1 MDLSL
6 VSSYKTCTPT
16 LPLSSLISSPP
27 IIFILVTD
35 HLELATTSSI
45 SGKPTIDRLA
55 ALERPGEMEAAVVYA
70 DNLIKA
76 TELRLGLPGTAD
88 DHHLPSTPR
97 GKKRALDV
105 AAAGED
111 SSNAA
116 AAADDEDDAV
126 EAAPPV
132 AKAQVVGWPPVR
144 SYRKSCFQQSAA
156 SKSKAAVSSCNKDEP
171 ITTTKNAAP
180 GPAAA
185 AATAAA
191 NGGSLVKVSMDGA
204 PYLRKIDLRMYKG
217 YRELREALEAMFVC
231 FSGAADGA
239 GGAAN
244 PSEFAITYQDKDG
257 DLMLVGDVPFDMFTS
272 TCKKL
277 RIMKRSEATG
287 LGSPRQMKI

>member
-1 MDLSL
+1 
-6 VSSYKTCTPT
+6 
-16 LPLSSLISSPP
+16 
-27 IIFILVTD
+27 
-35 HLELATTSSI
+35 
-45 SGKPTIDRLA
+45 
-55 ALERPGEMEAAVVYA
+55 MEAA

-88 DHHLPSTPR
+88 DLPSTPR
-97 GKKRALDV
+97 GKKRA
-105 AAAGED
+105 AAAED
-111 SSNAA
+111 NNAN
-116 AAADDEDDAV
+116 AAADDDEHDAV

-144 SYRKSCFQQSAA
+144 SYRKSCFQQQSAAA
-156 SKSKAAVSSCNKDEP
+156 SKSKAAVSSCNNKDEP
-171 ITTTKNAAP
+171 ITKNAAP
-180 GPAAA
+180 APAASSG
-185 AATAAA
+185 AAA

-231 FSGAADGA
+231 FSGAADG
-239 GGAAN
+239 AN

-287 LGSPRQMKI
+287 LGSPRQMK

>member
-1 MDLSL
+1 
-6 VSSYKTCTPT
+6 
-16 LPLSSLISSPP
+16 
-27 IIFILVTD
+27 
-35 HLELATTSSI
+35 
-45 SGKPTIDRLA
+45 
-55 ALERPGEMEAAVVYA
+55 MEAAVGYVSVDA
-70 DNLIKA
+70 DNLKA

-88 DHHLPSTPR
+88 DHHHLPSSVPSTPR
-97 GKKRALDV
+97 GKKRALD
-105 AAAGED
+105 AAAED
-111 SSNAA
+111 NNNA
-116 AAADDEDDAV
+116 DEQDAV

-144 SYRKSCFQQSAA
+144 SYRKSCFQAAA
-156 SKSKAAVSSCNKDEP
+156 SKSKAAVSCNKDEP
-171 ITTTKNAAP
+171 TSKNASPA
-180 GPAAA
+180 PAAG
-185 AATAAA
+185 AAA
-191 NGGSLVKVSMDGA
+191 NVSLVKVSMDGA

-231 FSGAADGA
+231 FSGTADSA
-239 GGAAN
+239 GAAN